1 MGNLFL
7 LRHAKSDWGDASL
20 SDFDRPLNARGLAAA
35 DMMGRYLKD
44 EGIEPDLVLV
54 SSAVRTRETIAR
66 VMAAAGAAW
75 RVQYDDALYLA
86 DPITILAA
94 IHAVPDS
101 VGTLMLVGHNPGL
114 EETARRLAGRAPH
127 ELLYRLR
134 EKYPTATLAGFET
147 TVPWHRLAPGHSLL
161 TRLVRPA
168 DLSPATGHGAL

>member
-20 SDFDRPLNARGLAAA
+20 ADFDRPINARGQAAA

-44 EGIEPDLVLV
+44 EGIVPDLVLV
-54 SSAVRTRETIAR
+54 SSAVRTRQTIDR
-66 VMAAAGAAW
+66 VMDAAGANWA
-75 RVQYDDALYLA
+75 VQYDDALYLA
-86 DPITILAA
+86 DPITIFAA
-94 IHAVPDS
+94 IHAVPDG
-101 VGTLMLVGHNPGL
+101 VKTLMIVGHNPGL

-147 TVPWHRLAPGHSLL
+147 KVPWHRLAPAHSLL

-168 DLSPATGHGAL
+168 DLSPVADRGAL